1 MPEPLLSIR
10 GLQVRYGRPP
20 AGAVAVDG
28 LDLDLMPGERLGL
41 VGESGSGKSTAA
53 LAALRLLP
61 PPAVITGGSVR
72 FDGDE
77 LMRWD
82 EARLRRFWWREAALV
97 PQSAL
102 NALNPVL
109 TIGAHFAE
117 TFEAHGHTDRK
128 ANLRR
133 AEELLAL
140 VDLDPVH
147 LRSYAHTLSG
157 GMRQR
162 VALALALALDPRLVV
177 MDEPTTALDVVVERE
192 ILQRVLALQAARG
205 FAILF
210 ITHDLGLL
218 LELADRVGVL
228 YAGQLIELAP
238 VEALR
243 RGGRH
248 PYTRGLL
255 HAMPTLGGP
264 RSAQG
269 IPGAPPRLGAWP
281 AGCRFHPRC
290 AHATAACTNRP
301 PPSAPPVAGH
311 DGLVACVHPH
321 DLLGSA

>member
-20 AGAVAVDG
+20 AGALAVDG

-72 FDGDE
+72 FGGDE
-77 LMRWD
+77 LLRWD

-117 TFEAHGHTDRK
+117 TLEAHGQTDRA
-128 ANLRR
+128 ANRR
-133 AEELLAL
+133 RSEELLQL
-140 VDLDPVH
+140 VDIDPAH
-147 LRSYAHTLSG
+147 LQSYAHTLSG

-205 FAILF
+205 FALLF

-218 LELADRVGVL
+218 LELADRVGVM

-243 RGGRH
+243 QGGRH
-248 PYTRGLL
+248 P
-255 HAMPTLGGP
+255 
-264 RSAQG
+264 
-269 IPGAPPRLGAWP
+269 
-281 AGCRFHPRC
+281 
-290 AHATAACTNRP
+290 
-301 PPSAPPVAGH
+301 
-311 DGLVACVHPH
+311 
-321 DLLGSA
+321 